1 MAKAIEYRHGKT
13 SYESLILAL
22 VFTRDVMK
30 ISVYCNSYTDIDDL
44 SALDDAVSEALI
56 NGTLKVIMSL

>member
-1 MAKAIEYRHGKT
+1 MD
-13 SYESLILAL
+13 SLILAL

-30 ISVYCNSYTDIDDL
+30 ISVYCNSYTAIDDL
-44 SALDDAVSEALI
+44 SALDDAVYEALI